1 MVANSKTK
9 LTAISEFL
17 HNSYVVES
25 VHDSDHNG
33 VVRTFVRLLLWDYY
47 MEHFPPT
54 IAVQQTVRLVSRDK
68 KAW

>member
-1 MVANSKTK
+1 VTNSKTK

-33 VVRTFVRLLLWDYY
+33 VVRTFVRL
-47 MEHFPPT
+47 
-54 IAVQQTVRLVSRDK
+54 AVRLLCGTFYPLL
-68 KAW
+68 